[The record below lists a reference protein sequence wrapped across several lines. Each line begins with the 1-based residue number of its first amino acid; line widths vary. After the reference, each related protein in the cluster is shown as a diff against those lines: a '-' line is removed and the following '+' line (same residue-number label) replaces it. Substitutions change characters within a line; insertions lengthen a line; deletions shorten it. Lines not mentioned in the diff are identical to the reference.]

1 MTRKK
6 QTRAKVCKDTPNR
19 SLILKQQRL
28 RDQKSA
34 VLWTVLLNYRKNAIS
49 YDELRDKLR
58 VLAYEVHGFVSSE
71 LRRQIWP
78 LLLGH
83 DDPLPKHTYCK
94 YQPHRDE
101 EQLQKDIDR
110 SLW

>member
-6 QTRAKVCKDTPNR
+6 PTRAIICKDTPNR

-34 VLWTVLLNYRKNAIS
+34 VLWTLLHDYRNKLFS
-49 YDELRDKLR
+49 HDELRYKLR
-58 VLAYEVHGFVSSE
+58 VLAYGVHGFVSSE

-78 LLLGH
+78 ILLAQ
-83 DDPLPKHTYCK
+83 DDMSLKNRHK
-94 YQPHRDE
+94 KGQPHRDE
-101 EQLQKDIDR
+101 DQLQKDIDR